1 MAGHEPPVIVG
12 VSGVRSLEP
21 GGLVLG
27 LFAHATYRPDSLQL
41 DPGDLVIVCS
51 DGVTDESSGAFR
63 PGSVRWACVES
74 SHGLDPETLV
84 DTSCRTCAI
93 SQPARSR
100 LTTSPPLSCG
110 TAVCSDISASRCPHG
125 TVLSW

>member
-1 MAGHEPPVIVG
+1 

-51 DGVTDESSGAFR
+51 DGVTEARNASDEEFGRDRLIACVESSGAFR
-63 PGSVRWACVES
+63 PGSVRWASVES

-84 DTSCRTCAI
+84 EHLLQDVRDFTAGE
-93 SQPARSR
+93 QQADD
-100 LTTSPPLSCG
+100 LTAL
-110 TAVCSDISASRCPHG
+110 
-125 TVLSW
+125 VLRYRGLQ

>member
-1 MAGHEPPVIVG
+1 VAGHEPPVIVG

-84 DTSCRTCAI
+84 EHLLQDVRDFTAGE
-93 SQPARSR
+93 QQADD
-100 LTTSPPLSCG
+100 LTAL
-110 TAVCSDISASRCPHG
+110 
-125 TVLSW
+125 VLRYRGLQ